1 MISSEYAKRGFEY
14 LYNINSLNNLEYI
27 FKYGLLSKNKVNEC
41 KIKYDDLSNHEVQS
55 IRESTKI
62 GDGIELHD
70 YANLY
75 FNPRNAMM
83 YYLMHHGYN
92 QRICILVISNT
103 VLDYSD
109 SFISDGNAAKF
120 NTRFYSPIEG
130 LKHLDYEKIFIESW
144 YDNDPY
150 IKEEKKRYMFA
161 EALIKDKVYQDDIIK
176 ILVPND
182 IVKNKLLSMNL
193 NIEICVNKHMFFGE

>member
-14 LYNINSLNNLEYI
+14 LYNINSIYNLESI
-27 FKYGLLSKNKVNEC
+27 FKYGLLSKNKANEYR
-41 KIKYDDLSNHEVQS
+41 IEYVDLSNHEVQS

-62 GDGIELHD
+62 GDGVELHD
-70 YANLY
+70 YASLY
-75 FNPRNAMM
+75 FNPRNAML
-83 YYLMHHGYN
+83 YYLMKNGYE
-92 QRICILVISNT
+92 QQICILEISNT

-120 NTRFYSPIEG
+120 GTHFYSSKNG
-130 LKHLDYEKIFIESW
+130 LYHLEYEKIFIESW
-144 YDNDPY
+144 DDNDPY
-150 IKEEKKRYMFA
+150 IKEEKKRHMFA
-161 EALIKDKVYQDDIIK
+161 EALVKNKVYQDDIIK

-193 NIEICVNKHMFFGE
+193 NIEISVNVHMFFGE